1 MIEVL
6 ATRLHGDLTSK
17 GNIKEEKRGR
27 GKEREGRWLRLSGGG
42 REDRRGLGSR
52 WLREASS
59 RKQALL
65 PVGQKGFGCPGLP
78 ETQHVDPRPDFLDRR
93 AVSPH

>member
-27 GKEREGRWLRLSGGG
+27 GKEREGRWLRLSGGDARTGGAWALGGFG
-42 REDRRGLGSR
+42 RLQAGSR
-52 WLREASS
+52 HSYRWG
-59 RKQALL
+59 RKGSGAL
-65 PVGQKGFGCPGLP
+65 
-78 ETQHVDPRPDFLDRR
+78 D
-93 AVSPH
+93 SPKLST